1 MEPICSCEKIIEK
14 DGKKVVVCDDT
25 RSQLLPLLRKIQDE
39 KGYIGDVDMQKLADH
54 LGIHPV
60 EVYSVVTFYSFL
72 RSEKKGRHTIRVSN
86 CMPNV
91 MGGSKDLIKA
101 FEQELGIK
109 MGETTKDGDITLEAT
124 GCIGMCDQ
132 VPAIMADEKLIGAV
146 TSEKAKEIIKELRSK
161 K

>member
-39 KGYIGDVDMQKLADH
+39 KGYIGDVDMQKLADS

-72 RSEKKGRHTIRVSN
+72 KSEKSGRHVIRVST
-86 CMPNV
+86 CLPNV
-91 MGGSKDLIKA
+91 MAGSAEVIKE
-101 FEQELGIK
+101 FESQLGIK
-109 MGETTKDGDITLEAT
+109 MGKTTKDGEFTLEET
-124 GCIGMCDQ
+124 GCIGMCD
-132 VPAIMADEKLIGAV
+132 VAPAIMADGELLGPIEVNGVKDVIEKL
-146 TSEKAKEIIKELRSK
+146 KSK

>member
-25 RSQLLPLLRKIQDE
+25 RSQLLPLLREVQQE
-39 KGYIGDVDMQKLADH
+39 KGYIGDTDMQVIADR

-72 RSEKKGRHTIRVSN
+72 KSDKDGRHVIRVST
-86 CMPNV
+86 CLPNV
-91 MGGSKDLIKA
+91 MARSADVIKE
-101 FEQELGIK
+101 FESQLGIK
-109 MGETTKDGDITLEAT
+109 MGETTKDGQFTLDET
-124 GCIGMCDQ
+124 GCIGMCDHA
-132 VPAIMADEKLIGAV
+132 PAIMADGELIGSV
-146 TSEKAKEIIKELRSK
+146 TVSGVKEIIEKLKNK